1 MRQTRAR
8 EPLDA
13 TCAACGA
20 IFGALFDALFGALF
34 DALLD
39 AVSAPSKLDDARA
52 FSVSN
57 DSCDT
62 LIASP

>member
-20 IFGALFDALFGALF
+20 IFGALFDALF

-52 FSVSN
+52 FSASN